1 MNDETAGQEK
11 ADTAAGMDGGAPAVG
26 GDRNPLQ
33 AFGEWIALVPP
44 VWPEEAWHSAH
55 REFID
60 QIAVTIAGAREPA
73 TRIVRATAARWGLGP
88 STAVGHPAKLAAPWA
103 ALVNGTAG
111 HALDYDDNFDP
122 PKAHATTVL
131 APAILALAEE
141 LGLGGT
147 QALDAYIVGLQI
159 QGRVGQGINPHHRN
173 RGWHATATT
182 GAIGAAAA
190 CARLLRLD
198 AERAA
203 CALSIAVS
211 QAAGFMSQFGTMT
224 KPLHAGLAAKA
235 GIIAA
240 RLAEGGLTAGL
251 GVLDGPHGMQ
261 RLMVGPDFEAL
272 RDNLTHIDHGQN
284 MRFETKKVGEP
295 LLILAHGFRV
305 KRFPNC
311 GSAHRAMDALLHLM
325 SEHGFTAEEVERI
338 TVRAPAVHLNN
349 LMYRKP
355 RTGLEAKF
363 SLEYAL
369 ASLLVRRRAGIPE
382 FTDEAVQD
390 PAVRAAM
397 AKVVREPVEGLEGET
412 PTRVTVALT
421 DGRSLFEERE
431 WPEGSNW
438 KPFPDA
444 VYWRK
449 FEECVT
455 GVLPPDRVK
464 WVRAALEEFRELDHV
479 GTLMAPLACMLAE
492 GA

>member
-1 MNDETAGQEK
+1 MSGETTRQE
-11 ADTAAGMDGGAPAVG
+11 TEAAATEGATPATGG
-26 GDRNPLQ
+26 NPLQ
-33 AFGEWIALVPP
+33 AFAEWVALVPP

-73 TRIVRATAARWGLGP
+73 TRIVRTTAARWGLGA
-88 STAVGHPAKLAAPWA
+88 STAVGHPVKLASPWA

-131 APAILALAEE
+131 APAILALTEE
-141 LGLGGT
+141 LGLGGA

-159 QGRVGQGINPHHRN
+159 QGRVGQGINPYHRN

-190 CARLLRLD
+190 CARLLRLN
-198 AERAA
+198 AEQTA

-235 GIIAA
+235 GIVAA

-261 RLMVGPDFEAL
+261 RLMVGPDFETL
-272 RDNLTHIDHGQN
+272 RDNLAHIDHGQN
-284 MRFETKKVGEP
+284 MRFETEKVGEP

-311 GSAHRAMDALLHLM
+311 GSAHRAMDALLHLIG
-325 SEHGFTAEEVERI
+325 EYRFTADEAERI
-338 TVRAPAVHLNN
+338 VVRAPAVHLNN
-349 LMYRKP
+349 LMYRAP

-412 PTRVTVALT
+412 PTRVTVTLT
-421 DGRSLFEERE
+421 DGRVLVEERE

-438 KPFPDA
+438 KPFPDE

-449 FEECVT
+449 FEECAT
-455 GVLPPDRVK
+455 GVLPPDRLK
-464 WVRAALEEFRELDHV
+464 WARAALEEFRELDHV
-479 GTLMAPLACMLAE
+479 GTLMAPLACTLADAE
-492 GA
+492 

>member
-1 MNDETAGQEK
+1 MTTASERR
-11 ADTAAGMDGGAPAVG
+11 TEPAGGGT
-26 GDRNPLQ
+26 DPLS
-33 AFGEWIALVPP
+33 AFGSWIASVPP
-44 VWPEEAWHSAH
+44 VWPEGAWHSAH

-73 TRIVRATAARWGLGP
+73 ARITRETAARWGLGP
-88 STAVGHPAKLAAPWA
+88 STAVGHPVKLAAPWA

-131 APAILALAEE
+131 VPAILALAEE
-141 LGLGGT
+141 LGLGGSH
-147 QALDAYIVGLQI
+147 ALDAYIVGLQI
-159 QGRVGQGINPHHRN
+159 QGRVGQGINPYHRN

-198 AERAA
+198 AGRAA
-203 CALSIAVS
+203 HALSIAVS
-211 QAAGFMSQFGTMT
+211 QASGFMSQFGTMT

-251 GVLDGPHGMQ
+251 GVLDGPQGMQ
-261 RLMVGPDFEAL
+261 RLMVGPDFEEL
-272 RDNLTHIDHGQN
+272 RAGLTHIDHGQT
-284 MRFETKKVGEP
+284 MRFETAKVGEP
-295 LLILAHGFRV
+295 LLILEHGFRV

-311 GSAHRAMDALLHLM
+311 GSAHRAMDALLHLIAT
-325 SEHGFTAEEVERI
+325 HGFRAEEVERI

-349 LMYRKP
+349 LMYTDP
-355 RTGLEAKF
+355 QTGLQAKF
-363 SLEYAL
+363 SMEYAL
-369 ASLLVRRRAGIPE
+369 ATLLVRGRAGIPE
-382 FTDEAVQD
+382 FTDEAVRD

-412 PTRVTVALT
+412 PTKVTVRLA
-421 DGRSLFEERE
+421 DGRELVEERE
-431 WPEGSNW
+431 WPEGSKW
-438 KPFPDA
+438 KPFPDK
-444 VYWRK
+444 VYWQK

-455 GVLPPDRVK
+455 GVLSPDRIK
-464 WVRAALEEFRELDHV
+464 WVRAALEELRELDHV
-479 GTLMAPLACMLAE
+479 GTLMAPLACAL
-492 GA
+492 